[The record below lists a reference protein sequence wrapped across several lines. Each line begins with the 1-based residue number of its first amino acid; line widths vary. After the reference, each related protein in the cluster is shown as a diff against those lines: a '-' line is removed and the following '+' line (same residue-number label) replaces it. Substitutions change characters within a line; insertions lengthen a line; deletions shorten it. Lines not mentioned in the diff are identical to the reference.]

1 MFPSSLAVVLAGLA
15 LGLLALVAFVLGWR
29 RGHYS
34 DLHAQA
40 RVIFDA
46 RDRRIDRPWETP
58 QQRAARARDFGT
70 LLPPEPGEWG
80 EGEGS
85 R

>member
-1 MFPSSLAVVLAGLA
+1 MFPSSLAVVLTGLA
-15 LGLLALVAFVLGWR
+15 LGLLALLAFILGWR
-29 RGHYS
+29 RGHYG

-46 RDRRIDRPWETP
+46 RDRRLDRPWETP
-58 QQRAARARDFGT
+58 QQRAARVRDFGA

-80 EGEGS
+80 EGKGP